1 MASTNLSPPGGRR
14 PMLIAEMG
22 RMSHSERRLVF
33 SSDEIARQVK
43 RLAQEISRDYQG
55 GDVVVV
61 GILKG
66 VFIFLAD
73 LVRQLTIPVEI
84 DFVRLASYG
93 SGTTSSGTVRLT
105 HDVELSLEGRDV
117 LIVDDIVDS
126 GLTLA
131 FLREHFSTR
140 KPRSVRICA
149 LIDKG
154 ERRATE
160 VTLDYVGLHLDRGFV
175 VGYGL
180 DCKECYRYLPAIY
193 ELIV

>member
-1 MASTNLSPPGGRR
+1 
-14 PMLIAEMG
+14 MLIVETG
-22 RMSHSERRLVF
+22 RMSHSERRLLF
-33 SSDEIARQVK
+33 SSEEIGRQVK
-43 RLAQEISRDYQG
+43 RLAREISRDYQG
-55 GDVVVV
+55 GDLVVV

-93 SGTTSSGTVRLT
+93 SATTSSGTVRLT
-105 HDVELSLEGRDV
+105 HDVELRLEGRDV

-126 GLTLA
+126 GLTLV
-131 FLREHFSTR
+131 FLREHLLKH
-140 KPRSVRICA
+140 KPRSLRICA

-154 ERRATE
+154 ERRAAE
-160 VTLDYVGLHLDRGFV
+160 VRLDYVGLHLDRGFV

-180 DCKECYRYLPAIY
+180 DCRECFRYLPAIY

>member
-1 MASTNLSPPGGRR
+1 
-14 PMLIAEMG
+14 
-22 RMSHSERRLVF
+22 MSHSEKRLLF
-33 SSDEIARQVK
+33 SSAEIARQVE
-43 RLAQEISRDYQG
+43 RLAREISRDYQG
-55 GDVVVV
+55 GDVVAV

-105 HDVELSLEGRDV
+105 HDVELNVTGRDV
-117 LIVDDIVDS
+117 LIVEDIVDS

-131 FLREHFSTR
+131 FLREHLLTR
-140 KPRSVRICA
+140 NPRSLRICA
-149 LIDKG
+149 LVDKV
-154 ERRATE
+154 ERRN
-160 VTLDYVGLHLDRGFV
+160 VQIDLDYVGLHLDKGFV
-175 VGYGL
+175 IGYGL
-180 DCKECYRYLPAIY
+180 DCKECYRHLPAIY

>member
-1 MASTNLSPPGGRR
+1 MEPV
-14 PMLIAEMG
+14 IQ
-22 RMSHSERRLVF
+22 SEKRLLF
-33 SSDEIARQVK
+33 PSDEIARQVE

-73 LVRQLTIPVEI
+73 LVRRLTIPVEI

-93 SGTTSSGTVRLT
+93 AGTTSSGTVRLT
-105 HDVELSLEGRDV
+105 HDVELNLGGRDV
-117 LIVDDIVDS
+117 LIVEDIVDS

-131 FLREHFSTR
+131 FLRDHLSR
-140 KPRSVRICA
+140 YGPRSVRICA
-149 LIDKG
+149 LIDKH
-154 ERRATE
+154 ERRAAE
-160 VTLDYVGLHLDRGFV
+160 VTLDYVGLHLDRGFI

-193 ELIV
+193 ELIG

>member
-1 MASTNLSPPGGRR
+1 MNQCEKRLLFS
-14 PMLIAEMG
+14 AE
-22 RMSHSERRLVF
+22 
-33 SSDEIARQVK
+33 EIARHVE
-43 RLAQEISRDYQG
+43 RLAGEISKDYQG
-55 GDVVVV
+55 GDVVIV

-105 HDVELSLEGRDV
+105 HDVELNLGGRDV
-117 LIVDDIVDS
+117 VIVEDIVDS
-126 GLTLA
+126 GITLA
-131 FLREHFSTR
+131 FLREHLLTR
-140 KPRSVRICA
+140 RPRSIRICA
-149 LIDKG
+149 LVDKG
-154 ERRATE
+154 ERRSVAVE
-160 VTLDYVGLHLDRGFV
+160 LDYVGLHLDKGFV

>member
-1 MASTNLSPPGGRR
+1 MTPVVLGFTFR
-14 PMLIAEMG
+14 AEMG
-22 RMSHSERRLVF
+22 PMSQCEKRLLF
-33 SSDEIARQVK
+33 SSEEIARHVG
-43 RLAQEISRDYQG
+43 RLAREISEDYQG
-55 GDVVVV
+55 GDLVIV

-93 SGTTSSGTVRLT
+93 SETTSSGTVRLSL
-105 HDVELSLEGRDV
+105 DVELNLAGRDV
-117 LIVDDIVDS
+117 LIVEDIVDS

-131 FLREHFSTR
+131 FLREHLLTR
-140 KPRSVRICA
+140 RPRSLRICA
-149 LIDKG
+149 LVDKG
-154 ERRATE
+154 ERRS
-160 VTLDYVGLHLDRGFV
+160 VGVGLDYVGLHLDKGFV

>member
-1 MASTNLSPPGGRR
+1 MTPAVLGFTFHG
-14 PMLIAEMG
+14 EMG
-22 RMSHSERRLVF
+22 PMSQCEKRLLF
-33 SSDEIARQVK
+33 SSEEIARHVE
-43 RLAQEISRDYQG
+43 RLAREISQDYQG
-55 GDVVVV
+55 GDLVVV

-105 HDVELSLEGRDV
+105 HDVELNLAGRDV

-126 GLTLA
+126 GLTLT
-131 FLREHFSTR
+131 FLREHLLTR
-140 KPRSVRICA
+140 RPRSLRICA
-149 LIDKG
+149 LVDKG
-154 ERRATE
+154 ERRSVRVE
-160 VTLDYVGLHLDRGFV
+160 LDYVGLHLDKGFV

>member
-1 MASTNLSPPGGRR
+1 
-14 PMLIAEMG
+14 MLIAEIG
-22 RMSHSERRLVF
+22 RMSHIEKRLVF
-33 SSDEIARQVK
+33 SSDEIARQVE
-43 RLAQEISRDYQG
+43 RLAQEISKDYRG
-55 GDVVVV
+55 ADVVVV

-73 LVRQLTIPVEI
+73 LVRRLTIPVEI

-93 SGTTSSGTVRLT
+93 AGTTSSGTVRLT

-117 LIVDDIVDS
+117 LIVEDIVDS

-131 FLREHFSTR
+131 FLREHLSSR
-140 KPRSVRICA
+140 KPRSLRVCA
-149 LIDKG
+149 LIDKR
-154 ERRATE
+154 ERRAAA
-160 VTLDYVGLHLDRGFV
+160 VSLDYVGLHLDRGFI

-193 ELIV
+193 ELIG

>member
-1 MASTNLSPPGGRR
+1 
-14 PMLIAEMG
+14 
-22 RMSHSERRLVF
+22 MSECEKRLLF
-33 SSDEIARQVK
+33 SSEEIARHVE
-43 RLAQEISRDYQG
+43 RLARKISGDYQG
-55 GDVVVV
+55 GDVVIV

-105 HDVELSLEGRDV
+105 HDVELNLAGRDV
-117 LIVDDIVDS
+117 LIVEDIVDS
-126 GLTLA
+126 GITLA
-131 FLREHFSTR
+131 FLREHLLTR
-140 KPRSVRICA
+140 RPRSLRICA
-149 LIDKG
+149 LVDKR
-154 ERRATE
+154 ERRSVA
-160 VTLDYVGLHLDRGFV
+160 VALDYVGLHLDKGFV

-193 ELIV
+193 ELIL